1 MASIMNGMKIWL
13 IPVFFFSTYYEAPLF
28 INNDNNEIS
37 DYLRFTVRA
46 CMADIRIIADT
57 LVFLEGV
64 KYCYGNWDKTRYTSE
79 GKEIPHRKLIDA
91 KVDLYG
97 ILLPDLDYSISLMD
111 LQSAWF
117 VFNKIDQDHIYYTV
131 NFEMD
136 YLCMHCTDTVRIRGG
151 QLDVYD
157 VAVDHS
163 NLFEKYELYITDK

>member
-1 MASIMNGMKIWL
+1 M
-13 IPVFFFSTYYEAPLF
+13 
-28 INNDNNEIS
+28 
-37 DYLRFTVRA
+37 RA

-64 KYCYGNWDKTRYTSE
+64 KYYYGNWDKTRYTAE

-97 ILLPDLDYSISLMD
+97 ILLPNLDYSISLMD

-117 VFNKIDQDHIYYTV
+117 VFNKIDQDHICYTV

-157 VAVDHS
+157 VTVDHK
-163 NLFEKYELYITDK
+163 NLYEKYELYITEK